1 MAPNLIERLENL
13 LAALDEAEA
22 EMMKLDIV
30 STPPFSRPVA
40 VSRIEDARGIAG
52 ELLTMIDGR

>member
-1 MAPNLIERLENL
+1 MAPNLIERLDNL

-30 STPPFSRPVA
+30 ATPTFSRQTA
-40 VSRIEDARGIAG
+40 LSRIEDARGIAG